1 MFKYFIALAK
11 FIHILQLSHDGIKME
26 LFYFCSDCSSMD
38 DTETTNSLG
47 AGFKPYKSVV
57 CLCVSFNTES

>member
-11 FIHILQLSHDGIKME
+11 FIHILQLSYEGIKMQ

-38 DTETTNSLG
+38 DTETTDPLG
-47 AGFKPYKSVV
+47 TGLKPYKSVAFV
-57 CLCVSFNTES
+57 C